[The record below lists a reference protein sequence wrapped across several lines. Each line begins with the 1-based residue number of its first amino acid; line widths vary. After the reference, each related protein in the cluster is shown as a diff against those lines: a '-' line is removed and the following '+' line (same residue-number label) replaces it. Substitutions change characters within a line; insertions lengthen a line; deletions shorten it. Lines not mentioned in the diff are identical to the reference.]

1 MIGLLTVDERLK
13 RQRAR
18 NWAILALLMGFVA
31 LIYVVTLV
39 KLGGF

>member
-1 MIGLLTVDERLK
+1 MIGVAAVDERIK

-18 NWAILALLMGFVA
+18 NWAILALLAGFAA

-39 KLGGF
+39 KLGAF